1 MIKTFKASVAALAV
15 LGLALGGAQA
25 QSNSLKK
32 KDVPVSNPGELLP
45 SLHAEAV
52 VSVLD
57 EMGIEYQGATLPNGQ
72 KVLLAKA
79 KNGIKFQLTP
89 TACDKGG
96 LRCRGI
102 SMVAL
107 FKSNAPDRA
116 ISAFDQHYVFV
127 SAGMQDEGVAYLTR
141 YDLADFGIP
150 KGNLAVSLMNYVHM
164 ATIFDRHLYEA
175 TNTVALPSASDLSGE
190 SLNMK
195 AILASSDL
203 ANSLGYSE
211 ESHQVSFELLP
222 DVVNTF
228 VKADDLAPGRLVNSV
243 TGSR

>member
-164 ATIFDRHLYEA
+164 AAIFDRHLYEA